1 MPTEPRCLTS
11 DVHPTANR
19 LLGAVPCALTG
30 DRDAATELFVLG
42 LREIDAVPVLVGS
55 GRGRFE
61 AAPWGL
67 PIPGL
72 RGVGRLGAGISHARG
87 HHRPH
92 AAAWGL
98 RRNRADRGPATGI
111 DPVARV
117 AFSRQRSWPR
127 ATPQRHR
134 SVTNR
139 PMRLRAQVE
148 CGSGGVQGR
157 DSRRHASLPPSAA
170 QETALTS
177 DVPQLPRRLTGA
189 DELLGYAVQLHV
201 ATL

>member
-1 MPTEPRCLTS
+1 MPTERRRLTS
-11 DVHPTANR
+11 DARRSANR
-19 LLGAVPCALTG
+19 LLGAVHCERTSDG
-30 DRDAATELFVLG
+30 VAATELFVLG
-42 LREIDAVPVLVGS
+42 LREIDANPVLVWS

-61 AAPWGL
+61 ATSWGL
-67 PIPGL
+67 PMPGL

-117 AFSRQRSWPR
+117 AAPRQRSWPR
-127 ATPQRHR
+127 ATAQRHR
-134 SVTNR
+134 SVTDR
-139 PMRLRAQVE
+139 PIRLRAQVE

-157 DSRRHASLPPSAA
+157 ATHADKRPCTTPSPGGTQPRCVYDLSR
-170 QETALTS
+170 
-177 DVPQLPRRLTGA
+177 
-189 DELLGYAVQLHV
+189 
-201 ATL
+201 